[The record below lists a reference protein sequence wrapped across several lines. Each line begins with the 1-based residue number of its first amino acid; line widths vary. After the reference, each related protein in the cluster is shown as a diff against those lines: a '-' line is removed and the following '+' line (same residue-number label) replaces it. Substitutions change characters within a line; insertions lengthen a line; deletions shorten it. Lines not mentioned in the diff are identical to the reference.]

1 MKIHSL
7 SKLLA
12 VLALGVGLSACAA
25 STPPRPAMQPLAVA
39 GNFGFTDRKIDA
51 DTIEVTYRGA
61 EVSVNS
67 RNARND
73 TRLEAEKL
81 KVRDLALLHG
91 AKLAKEQ
98 GAASVRVASERVDSD
113 VDVNSQPRCRPSP
126 FWGPPGFWGH
136 GYYGHGYYG
145 HGYYGWPGPY
155 YDCYESRW
163 AKARATAVL
172 TLDLLPADAPKDE
185 TAQPVGPT
193 IERLEKT
200 YAGATYP

>member
-1 MKIHSL
+1 MAFRPIVLLVFVASL
-7 SKLLA
+7 A
-12 VLALGVGLSACAA
+12 ACTTPA
-25 STPPRPAMQPLAVA
+25 PPRPALQPLAVA
-39 GNFGFTDRKIDA
+39 GNFGFTDRKLDP

-61 EVSVNS
+61 AVKVNS

-73 TRLEAEKL
+73 ARVAAEKE

-98 GAASVRVASERVDSD
+98 GAVAVRIVNEKVDSD
-113 VDVNSQPRCRPSP
+113 VDVRSRPSCRPGP
-126 FWGPPGFWGH
+126 LWGG
-136 GYYGHGYYG
+136 
-145 HGYYGWPGPY
+145 YGWPYRYGYGGLGYGGYGGYGY

-163 AKARATAVL
+163 AKAKAMATL
-172 TLDLLPADAPKDE
+172 TLDLLPAVDANDVSV
-185 TAQPVGPT
+185 QPVGST

>member
-1 MKIHSL
+1 MAFRSIA
-7 SKLLA
+7 LL
-12 VLALGVGLSACAA
+12 VLAASLAACTTPA
-25 STPPRPAMQPLAVA
+25 PPRPALQPLAVA
-39 GNFGFTDRKIDA
+39 GNFGFTDRKLDP

-61 EVSVNS
+61 AVKVNS

-73 TRLEAEKL
+73 TRVAAEKE

-98 GAASVRVASERVDSD
+98 GAVAIRIVNEKVDSD
-113 VDVNSQPRCRPSP
+113 VDVRSRPSCRPGP
-126 FWGPPGFWGH
+126 LWGGVGA
-136 GYYGHGYYG
+136 
-145 HGYYGWPGPY
+145 YGWPYRYGYGGFGYGGGYGY

-163 AKARATAVL
+163 ANAKAMATL
-172 TLDLLPADAPKDE
+172 TLDLLPAVDANDVSV
-185 TAQPVGPT
+185 QPVNGT